1 MRRSVLLLVL
11 LVGWGALAPP
21 AALAA
26 AFDPEAATEAYLA
39 RVPPAQKAR
48 SDAYFEGGYWI
59 QLWSFLIGLALAW
72 LLLGTGLSARLRDLG
87 ERITRFRPLRVWIY
101 AVLYTLVTSAL
112 LFPWTAYVDFFREHQ
127 YGMATHDFGGW
138 FGDQVKGLLVALVF
152 MPLLLAALYAVLRR
166 APRTWWLWG
175 SVVAV
180 AFLIVGV
187 LIAPIWIA
195 PLFNKYTPLEPGPI
209 RESILSLAQANG
221 VPADEVY
228 MMDASRQTKRIS
240 ANVSGLAGTTRVTLN
255 DNLLERTSP
264 PEIEAVMGHELG
276 HYVLNHVYE
285 MIVEL
290 GLVILIGFAWL
301 YFASGRVLARFGE
314 RWRLRGVDDPAG
326 LPLLAA
332 LLAVFFFVL
341 TPINNTIIR
350 VNEAEADIFGLN
362 ASRQPDGFAE
372 VALKLGE
379 YRKLSPG
386 PIEEWVFYDHP
397 SGRNRILMAMRWKAE
412 EIERQ
417 AVTPNEGSAEVRRTP

>member
-39 RVPPAQKAR
+39 RVPPEQRAR

-59 QLWSFLIGLALAW
+59 QLWSFLIGLTLAW
-72 LLLGTGLSARLRDLG
+72 LLLGTGLSARMRDLG

-101 AVLYTLVTSAL
+101 AVLYILVTSAI
-112 LFPWTAYVDFFREHQ
+112 LFPWSAYVDFFREHQ
-127 YGMATHDFGGW
+127 YGMATHDFAGW
-138 FGDQVKGLLVALVF
+138 LGDQLKGLLVALIM
-152 MPLLLAALYAVLRR
+152 MPLLLVALYAVLRR

-180 AFLIVGV
+180 AFLVVGV
-187 LIAPIWIA
+187 LIAPIWIN

-209 RESILSLAQANG
+209 RESILSMARANG

-240 ANVSGLAGTTRVTLN
+240 ANVSGLAGTARVTLN

-290 GLVILIGFAWL
+290 GLIILIGFAWL
-301 YFASGRVLARFGE
+301 YFASGRVLARWGE
-314 RWRLRGVDDPAG
+314 RWRVRGVDDPAG

-386 PIEEWVFYDHP
+386 PIEEWVFFDHP

-412 EIERQ
+412 ELERGARAGEWQQ
-417 AVTPNEGSAEVRRTP
+417 AVDRN

>member
-1 MRRSVLLLVL
+1 MRETVLLLLVVL
-11 LVGWGALAPP
+11 GFGFVGP
-21 AALAA
+21 AVAA

-72 LLLGTGLSARLRDLG
+72 LLLGTGLSARMRDWG
-87 ERITRFRPLRVWIY
+87 ERITRSRSLRVWIY
-101 AVLYTLVTSAL
+101 AVLYTLVTSAI

-127 YGMATHDFGGW
+127 YGMATHDFAGW
-138 FGDQVKGLLVALVF
+138 FGDQLKGLLLALIF
-152 MPLLLAALYAVLRR
+152 MPLLLVALYAVLRR

-180 AFLIVGV
+180 AFLIVGI
-187 LIAPIWIA
+187 LIAPIWIN

-209 RESILSLAQANG
+209 RESILSMARANG
-221 VPADEVY
+221 VPAHEVY

-240 ANVSGLAGTTRVTLN
+240 ANVSGLAGTTRITLN
-255 DNLLERTSP
+255 DNLLERTTP

-290 GLVILIGFAWL
+290 GLLMLIAFAWL
-301 YFASGRVLARFGE
+301 YFASGRALTRWGE

-326 LPLLAA
+326 LPLLVA

-350 VNEAEADIFGLN
+350 VNEVEADIFGLN

-386 PIEEWVFYDHP
+386 PIEEWIFFDHP

-412 EIERQ
+412 ELERQ
-417 AVTPNEGSAEVRRTP
+417 RRAAEWLQASNPRP